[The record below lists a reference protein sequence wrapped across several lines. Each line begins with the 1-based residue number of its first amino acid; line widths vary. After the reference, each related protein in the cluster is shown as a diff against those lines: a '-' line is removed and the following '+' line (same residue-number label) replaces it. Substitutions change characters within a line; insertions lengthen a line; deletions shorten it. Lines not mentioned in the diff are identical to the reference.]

1 MILADE
7 RNDLARAVRSALE
20 ARLPAGWGPPDLRI
34 VVGGDGFLLHT
45 IAANG
50 FEHLYFGINAGHLGF
65 LLNDVGLHGKA
76 PDGDVRDGDWDGL
89 ARSLTG
95 GAWQEHGFPLLCAEI
110 ELVGGSKTSQLAI
123 NDVYLERSTGQTANL
138 SLTIDGTVVEQKLTA
153 DGLIFATALGS
164 TAYSFSAGGTPMHP
178 SLSLILVTPICSHR
192 PRLPPFAIPPS
203 AHAVVQVQVPGR
215 RPVRA
220 VVDGRSF
227 ENVER
232 VTITLAAEPSVR
244 LAYLDTHDFTRQMVR
259 KIMNP

>member
-7 RNDLARAVRSALE
+7 RNELARAVREALQ
-20 ARLPAGWGPPDLRI
+20 ARLPRGWAPPDLRI

-45 IAANG
+45 VAANG
-50 FEHLYFGINAGHLGF
+50 FDHIYFGINAGHLGF
-65 LLNDVGLHGKA
+65 LLNDVGLYGKA
-76 PDGDVRDGDWDGL
+76 PDGDVRDGDFDGL
-89 ARSLTG
+89 AHALLTG
-95 GAWQEHGFPLLCAEI
+95 RWREYRFPLLCAEI
-110 ELVGGSKTSQLAI
+110 ELVGGARTTQLAI

-138 SLTIDGTVVEQKLTA
+138 GLTIDGTVVEQKLTA

-178 SLSLILVTPICSHR
+178 SLSLLLVTPICSHR
-192 PRLPPFAIPPS
+192 PRLPPFAIPAS
-203 AHAVVQVQVPGR
+203 SRAQVHVQVPAR